1 MAARIVPLLNSYRKV
16 LVWWKFGM
24 EQAFKNACDSW
35 FAELGRRLRTRAKA
49 KLVSELSEAIEAAKL
64 VSGRTSPR
72 PPHAPR
78 YLPTSTQCPQVCP
91 RHLPTATPCPWVPP
105 HGHPVSPGTS
115 PRPPS
120 VPRYLPSR
128 PVPSHPIPSRPVVI
142 FRSHFGSR
150 RPLLRWRCAAL
161 ACLLP

>member
-1 MAARIVPLLNSYRKV
+1 MHAYATVAARIVPLLNSYRKV

-24 EQAFKNACDSW
+24 EQVFKNACDSW

-72 PPHAPR
+72 PPHVPR

-91 RHLPTATPCPWVPP
+91 RHLPTATPCHQVPP

-120 VPRYLPSR
+120 VLAQKLPASRPSPAYLPPAR
-128 PVPSHPIPSRPVVI
+128 Q
-142 FRSHFGSR
+142 
-150 RPLLRWRCAAL
+150 RWTSS
-161 ACLLP
+161 